1 MGAFLQSSF
10 SPHAGVQGGG
20 GDPSN
25 LRFAR
30 GGVIFFLSEKISF
43 TPFHISVSR
52 IFFGF
57 FLVLCKRVSPAKIGC
72 PLRSFAFAFFMAFEG
87 FGKIEDFSHEIN
99 CSSCHG

>member
-30 GGVIFFLSEKISF
+30 GGINFFLSEKISF
-43 TPFHISVSR
+43 TLFHISASH
-52 IFFGF
+52 IFFWF
-57 FLVLCKRVSPAKIGC
+57 FLVLCKRVSPAKIGL
-72 PLRSFAFAFFMAFEG
+72 PVEVLRICIFYG
-87 FGKIEDFSHEIN
+87 FRGFRQD
-99 CSSCHG
+99 